1 MFDKLS
7 QAAEQMATS
16 ASRREF
22 LGRFGRGAMA
32 AAAALGGVLAL
43 PGLSTAG
50 RKPPYVCPGDS
61 YTGCIGQVEGS
72 PCLGSL
78 GITGTCRRV
87 RQKGNLSTACGCI

>member
-1 MFDKLS
+1 MFEKVS
-7 QAAEQMATS
+7 QTAEQIATS

-43 PGLSTAG
+43 PGQSAAA

-61 YTGCIGQVEGS
+61 YTNCIGDLEGS
-72 PCLGSL
+72 VCSGTLGV
-78 GITGTCRRV
+78 TGNCKRV
-87 RQKGNLSTACGCI
+87 RHRGNLSTACSCV